1 VPRKRAEERR
11 GRSLSATITVT
22 APATK
27 LMLFGTMSTGFLAM
41 MP

>member
-1 VPRKRAEERR
+1 VPCKRAEERR

-27 LMLFGTMSTGFLAM
+27 LMLFGSMSTGFLAM